1 MREEIVKLDN
11 NILIHISQTE
21 MPPSDSDIPFEARS
35 RRVSDMHLHNE
46 YEFLRMDRGTYR
58 CVTVDCGE
66 YIIEEGDILFVNKYI
81 PHSTYEEVTHANTT
95 LIQFRMPHD
104 GDAVTKY
111 ISRFTSITDTPIR
124 LFKKNDPES
133 AEVQKSFNEIIDEY
147 LNQKPYWNDYVYN
160 HMLMLLTSLKRRGI
174 LSDEIH
180 KKREEINKI
189 RPVLEYI
196 NDNCGERLSTAQLSA
211 MFNFNEQYFCRL
223 FKSIVGTSPMNYIN
237 FVRVSKAEKLL
248 KKESSL
254 LKVANDMGFSSLSY
268 FNRVF
273 KKYKH
278 YSPGEY
284 RKIIRTREFDHGK

>member
-11 NILIHISQTE
+11 NISIHISQ
-21 MPPSDSDIPFEARS
+21 PDIPPLDES
-35 RRVSDMHLHNE
+35 VIVEHRRRMLSDMHLHNE
-46 YEFLRMDRGTYR
+46 YEFLRVNRGVFR
-58 CVTVDCGE
+58 CVTLDGE
-66 YIIEEGDILFVNKYI
+66 FILDEGDIIFINKYV
-81 PHSTYEEVTHANTT
+81 PHSTFEEMTQTHTT
-95 LIQFRMPHD
+95 LIQFRLPSD
-104 GDAVTKY
+104 GDSITRY
-111 ISRFTSITDTPIR
+111 ISRFTSISDTPVCV
-124 LFKKNDPES
+124 FKKGTSEFEEIRN
-133 AEVQKSFNEIIDEY
+133 SFDTILHEY
-147 LNQKPYWNDYVYN
+147 ALKKPFWSDYIYN
-160 HMLMLLTSLKRRGI
+160 HMLMLLASLRRQGV
-174 LSDEIH
+174 LSNEIQ

-196 NDNCGERLSTAQLSA
+196 NDNCGESLSTAQLSS

-223 FKSIVGTSPMNYIN
+223 FKNIVGTSPINYIN

-248 KKESSL
+248 KTETSL

-284 RKIIRTREFDHGK
+284 KKIIRAREFE